1 MLFELIR
8 LASMSAVIVML
19 EPYPL
24 LQTILN
30 LLILIFFLITIF
42 IIRPYKKIII
52 AILSIGIELC
62 LIMAFMGGF
71 LFA

>member
-8 LASMSAVIVML
+8 LASISAVIVML

-30 LLILIFFLITIF
+30 LLILIFFLITILL
-42 IIRPYKKIII
+42 IRPYKKITI
-52 AILSIGIELC
+52 AVLSVGVEFC
-62 LIMAFMGGF
+62 LIISYMGAF